1 MNNLKS
7 KTLTLSEIF
16 NNGMNC
22 FEIPDYQRAYSWEE
36 TQRSDL
42 LEDIQNIFTLHNY
55 KHFTGTIVAQEKES
69 KENYVYYDIVDGQQ
83 RLTSIIILLS
93 VIAQSGF
100 LQEDDI
106 RDIYNNYLFKGKE
119 TGNTVR
125 LFKLNGDLDKYFFR
139 KLEQWNYTSEEH
151 STKAHTNINN
161 AFTEFK
167 KWLDDN
173 IQTDLDFAE
182 KVYTVIVE
190 KIVFLFHVPETNAEV
205 GLMFEVINNRGKKL
219 SELEKIKNYLIY
231 YAEKS
236 GYHDVKVAVDN
247 YWGKILFNLNACHQ
261 TSNED
266 ENSFLRYTWI
276 VFEQTNKSE
285 SYHVYDN
292 LKIRFPAKH
301 GSNWQRL
308 KLYIE
313 FIAES
318 SETYNKLLTRNLISQ
333 PNEKKVIEQIFFQA
347 STASILPLLLSVYSK
362 IKNSNVRVEILSA
375 IEKLNFR
382 YYGCGIAN
390 RSDSGNGRLFW
401 LANVFFNQHNL
412 NGFTDEWLKDELIG
426 FIQEECGDENIVKAL
441 TLDKEESGGY
451 YQWNNLKYFLAN
463 YEESIAVSSGEIED
477 FTRFL
482 LSQDAENKNA
492 NFEKEHIIATNE
504 GSALKEFDDVNKR
517 RLGNFVLLRPSIN
530 KSIKDAP
537 LYNKLIEYKSNSHK
551 YLTPRSLSELEILY
565 GSENVE
571 KKKAVYTEDF
581 VIEFLDK
588 REQKLINFA
597 LKRWGL
603 ESSKKVL
610 VNSLTED
617 SKVYKFEDDL
627 KFEIVLPIPIV

>member
-7 KTLTLSEIF
+7 ITLSLSEIF
-16 NNGMNC
+16 NNGTNC
-22 FEIPDYQRAYSWEE
+22 FGIPDYQRAYSWEE
-36 TQRSDL
+36 IQRADL
-42 LEDIQNIFTLHNY
+42 LQDIENIFILENY
-55 KHFTGTIVAQEKES
+55 KHFTGTIVAQEKER
-69 KENYVYYDIVDGQQ
+69 KDENVYYDIVDGQQ

-93 VIAQSGF
+93 VLAQSGF
-100 LQEDDI
+100 LKEDSI
-106 RDIYNNYLFKGKE
+106 NDIYDNYLYKGKE
-119 TGNTVR
+119 SGNTVR

-139 KLEQWNYTSEEH
+139 KLGQWNYTSEEH

-161 AFTEFK
+161 AFIEFK
-167 KWLDDN
+167 NWLDDK
-173 IQTDLDFAE
+173 IQTDLDFAN
-182 KVYTVIVE
+182 KVYSVIID
-190 KIVFLFHVPETNAEV
+190 KIVFLFHVPETSAEV

-236 GYHDVKVAVDN
+236 GYQDIKVAVDN
-247 YWGKILFNLNACHQ
+247 YWGKILYNLNACHQ
-261 TSNED
+261 TSNDD

-285 SYHVYDN
+285 SYHVYNN
-292 LKIRFPAKH
+292 LKSRFPAKKD
-301 GSNWQRL
+301 SNWQRL

-318 SETYNKLLTRNLISQ
+318 AETYNKILTRNLIAQSK
-333 PNEKKVIEQIFFQA
+333 EKKILEQIFFQA

-362 IKNSNVRVEILSA
+362 IKDSTIRVRILSI

-390 RSDSGNGRLFW
+390 RSDSGNGHLFW
-401 LANVFFNQHNL
+401 LAHYFFNEYGLDSVDN
-412 NGFTDEWLKDELIG
+412 DWLKKELIG
-426 FIQEECGDENIVKAL
+426 FIQRECGDESIVKVL
-441 TLDKEESGGY
+441 TLDKEESGAFY
-451 YQWNNLKYFLAN
+451 HWNNLKYFLAN

-504 GSALKEFDDVNKR
+504 CYSLKECDNVNKR

-537 LYNKLIEYKSNSHK
+537 LYDKLIEYKNNSHK

-571 KKKAVYTEDF
+571 KKEVVYTEDF
-581 VIEFLDK
+581 LIRFLDK
-588 REQKLINFA
+588 REEKLINFA
-597 LKRWGL
+597 LERWGL
-603 ESSKKVL
+603 ENPKKVIL
-610 VNSLTED
+610 NSLTDD
-617 SKVYKFEDDL
+617 SKVYKIDDALTFEN
-627 KFEIVLPIPIV
+627 ELPI